1 MSLCQSHVIFAQTH
15 YYCILLYLSGF
26 VNCGC
31 KYTFKKGHEAEGSCN
46 NTFPECPAIEDVN
59 EDFGNAW

>member
-1 MSLCQSHVIFAQTH
+1 MLI
-15 YYCILLYLSGF
+15 YLFRVYSGF

-31 KYTFKKGHEAEGSCN
+31 KYTFKKGHEGEGSCN
-46 NTFPECPAIEDVN
+46 NTFPVCPALEDVN